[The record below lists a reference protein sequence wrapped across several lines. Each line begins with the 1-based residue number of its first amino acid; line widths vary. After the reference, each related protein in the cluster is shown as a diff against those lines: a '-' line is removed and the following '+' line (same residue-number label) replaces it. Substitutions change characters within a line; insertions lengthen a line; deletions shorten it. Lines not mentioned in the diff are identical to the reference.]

1 MSEFTVIIKMTGDA
15 KHPLTVTPSTTVL
28 QLKEKI
34 ASELDVSV
42 DRQRLIFSGKVL
54 KNDDTLETY
63 KIKEGHSIHLV
74 KGAAKAAASNG
85 ANGVADANTA
95 SSGSPAS
102 GNGASTP
109 SVPHIETGQGA
120 FNPLAGLTDARYAGY
135 NIPMPSMDQLGF
147 GADGMQLPA
156 ENQMEQMMENP
167 MFQESMRSMLSN
179 PQMLDYMIQ
188 QSPQLRAMGP
198 AAREMLQSDYVK
210 NLLTNPQAMRSMMEL
225 QRAMGGAGNGLGFG
239 TDAATAFPTPGN
251 PNATSTD
258 GSAGGAGGAN
268 DASGAGSAATA
279 AAAAANPFASLFGSG
294 AAGAGAGSATGAG
307 TAGAGAFPN
316 LGGFGA
322 NPFLN
327 PNLMSLFGGAGAGA
341 GASTGATPPPVDTR
355 PPEEVYA
362 TQLRQLNDMGF
373 FDFDRNITALR
384 RSGGSVEGAIEML
397 FNGSV

>member
-1 MSEFTVIIKMTGDA
+1 MSEFTITIKMTGDA
-15 KHPLTVTPSTTVL
+15 KHQFTVTPETTVL

-34 ASELDVSV
+34 KEALNISI

-54 KNDDTLETY
+54 KDNDSLETY

-74 KGAAKAAASNG
+74 KGAVKS
-85 ANGVADANTA
+85 
-95 SSGSPAS
+95 SSGSNTTSNQNTNEPS
-102 GNGASTP
+102 SSSSPSNNNNNNTSTVP
-109 SVPHIETGQGA
+109 SNIEAGQGA

-135 NIPMPSMDQLGF
+135 NIPMPTMDQLGF
-147 GADGMQLPA
+147 GADGMQLPP

-167 MFQESMRSMLSN
+167 LFQESMRSMLSN

-198 AAREMLQSDYVK
+198 AARELLQSDYVK
-210 NLLTNPQAMRSMMEL
+210 NMLTNPQAMRGMMEF
-225 QRAMGGAGNGLGFG
+225 QRAMGGAGGLGAPG
-239 TDAATAFPTPGN
+239 ATTSSFPSPGN
-251 PNATSTD
+251 PNETSSNTEMTGNAESSNNTSTT
-258 GSAGGAGGAN
+258 N
-268 DASGAGSAATA
+268 TAATNA
-279 AAAAANPFASLFGSG
+279 AINPFASLFGANP
-294 AAGAGAGSATGAG
+294 AAGAN
-307 TAGAGAFPN
+307 AGAGGF
-316 LGGFGA
+316 GGLGA

-327 PNLMSLFGGAGAGA
+327 PALNPNLMNLFANPNAAGGNN
-341 GASTGATPPPVDTR
+341 ASTPTDTR

>member
-1 MSEFTVIIKMTGDA
+1 MSEFSVTIKMTGDA
-15 KHPLTVTPSTTVL
+15 KHQVSVTPSTTVL

-34 ASELDVSV
+34 AQDLDVSV

-54 KNDDTLETY
+54 KDNDTLETY

-74 KGAAKAAASNG
+74 KGAAKTSAAPVSVDNGSSSSNSRE
-85 ANGVADANTA
+85 T
-95 SSGSPAS
+95 
-102 GNGASTP
+102 TP
-109 SVPHIETGQGA
+109 SVPVPHIETGQGA

-135 NIPMPSMDQLGF
+135 NIPMPTMDQLGF

-167 MFQESMRSMLSN
+167 LFQESMRSMLSN
-179 PQMLDYMIQ
+179 PQMLDYMIE
-188 QSPQLRAMGP
+188 QSPQLRALGP

-210 NLLTNPQAMRSMMEL
+210 NLLTNPQAMKSMMEL
-225 QRAMGGAGNGLGFG
+225 QRAMGGNGGNS
-239 TDAATAFPTPGN
+239 ANAFPTPG
-251 PNATSTD
+251 
-258 GSAGGAGGAN
+258 GGAE
-268 DASGAGSAATA
+268 STSAAAASASA
-279 AAAAANPFASLFGSG
+279 AAAAPAAAGNPFASLFGAGGAPGISG
-294 AAGAGAGSATGAG
+294 AAG
-307 TAGAGAFPN
+307 
-316 LGGFGA
+316 

-327 PNLMSLFGGAGAGA
+327 PNLMNLFGGAAA
-341 GASTGATPPPVDTR
+341 AASPAATTDNR

-362 TQLRQLNDMGF
+362 SQLRQLNDMGF